1 MNAGM
6 VLQILLNKNH
16 KIFAKLKKSL
26 YLCTAKTEK
35 PLRQESLERLP
46 LENRDNSSV
55 GRAQPCQGSSPVFRS
70 NAIPRIIYVRM
81 AELVDALL

>member
-35 PLRQESLERLP
+35 PLRQESLEKLT
-46 LENRDNSSV
+46 LENPENTTV
-55 GRAQPCQGSSPVFRS
+55 GRSQR
-70 NAIPRIIYVRM
+70 
-81 AELVDALL
+81 